1 MIFIKLGKTFFFFF
15 FYDSCR
21 MHVSSEK
28 QPVPIDGQWTGASLV
43 IEIWKT
49 LGSELPEQNLCS
61 KIVPDS
67 IEILLI

>member
-1 MIFIKLGKTFFFFF
+1 
-15 FYDSCR
+15 

-61 KIVPDS
+61 KIVSSPF
-67 IEILLI
+67 EILLIYTFLKCEKFHYLLSIV